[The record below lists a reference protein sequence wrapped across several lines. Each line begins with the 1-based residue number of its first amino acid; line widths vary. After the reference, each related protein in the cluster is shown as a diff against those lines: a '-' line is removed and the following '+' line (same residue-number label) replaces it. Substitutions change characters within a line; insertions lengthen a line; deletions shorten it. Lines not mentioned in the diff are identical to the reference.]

1 MYDIMD
7 QMLYY
12 SSLASNNR
20 IDNCD
25 EYNDNCDECDECD
38 ELLA

>member
-7 QMLYY
+7 KVLYY
-12 SSLASNNR
+12 SSLASSNS

-25 EYNDNCDECDECD
+25 EYDDNDGNDDNDGINC
-38 ELLA
+38 